1 MGIIFNFDDEPEK
14 MQLGEKI
21 TFGRLDFITN
31 QFGDQHLQ
39 EPEPTGQEEQ
49 QSL

>member
-1 MGIIFNFDDEPEK
+1 

-21 TFGRLDFITN
+21 TFGRLEFITDY
-31 QFGDQHLQ
+31 FEDQHLQ
-39 EPEPTGQEEQ
+39 EPEPTGQEEE